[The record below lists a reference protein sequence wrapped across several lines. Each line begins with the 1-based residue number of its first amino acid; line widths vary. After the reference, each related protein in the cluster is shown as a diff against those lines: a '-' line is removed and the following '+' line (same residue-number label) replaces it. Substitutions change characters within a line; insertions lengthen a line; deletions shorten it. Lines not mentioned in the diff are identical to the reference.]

1 MTVATGCLASVI
13 LALNWS
19 RGITG
24 WARVLGRHCGNVGAR
39 VGRMHGNKVSGGSGD
54 GETPGWGRALLD
66 TRNVGRR
73 DGSAVDGVR
82 RGGEVGAATTVMDVS
97 GRATAFMTA
106 SAPSRRLADGV
117 ALSRG
122 TAGPLLLL
130 LRPRATPAAPLR
142 ELPALGGHRVVERRC
157 AFTPGAAAVRV
168 GRSGGG
174 GRCCRMPLTPSV
186 GLLLRRRRQQQ
197 WPLGAR
203 GLCANT
209 PSAEAAPR
217 EFEPSDPARVSEEQ
231 LRQLPL
237 RAPVVTVMGH
247 VDHGKTT
254 LLDALRDT
262 NVAAREAGGITQT
275 IRAFRVFCKSPQAQ
289 SSSNNNNA
297 SASITFLDTPGH
309 QAFSEMRAR
318 GATLTDIAVIVVA
331 ADDGVM
337 PQTTEAIQHA
347 QAAKVPMIIAVNK
360 IDKPGADVQR
370 VYRELQQ
377 EADVLVEAYGGTVQ
391 CVEISALQR
400 QNLSQLEEAILLE
413 AEMLDP
419 QRRASVD
426 APGEAICVEARID
439 RGQGPVA
446 DCIVKWGSLRVGD
459 VVVADT
465 CWGRIRAL
473 FDENGKSISAA
484 VPSQPVSVVGLRRS
498 SDPRANIFSPGTYVY
513 AVENDEAAKKIVE
526 FRLQRQRPADDV
538 ITWANVPEAARL
550 MSKTPI
556 VDEPAE
562 PFDFIIR
569 GDSRGGVEAVAA
581 AVRNLSTEEQPL
593 RILAQGVGPVNTTDI
608 SLAATSKKGR
618 ARIIAYQGKVPRPI
632 AADAARERIPIK
644 SYSVI
649 YEILDD
655 LQQLLQQAGDAA
667 AAETVP
673 PVTEVA
679 RATVMQVFTIGS
691 GARVAGQSRR
701 VGGCRVSEGT
711 LRRHHRVRV
720 LRGDKVVHDGTLVSL
735 KRFQDDANEIKKGQ
749 ECGLVVDS
757 FELAQGDV
765 LVAYEPTADGNKRAK

>member
-1 MTVATGCLASVI
+1 
-13 LALNWS
+13 
-19 RGITG
+19 
-24 WARVLGRHCGNVGAR
+24 
-39 VGRMHGNKVSGGSGD
+39 
-54 GETPGWGRALLD
+54 
-66 TRNVGRR
+66 
-73 DGSAVDGVR
+73 
-82 RGGEVGAATTVMDVS
+82 MDVS
-97 GRATAFMTA
+97 GRATAFTA
-106 SAPSRRLADGV
+106 VLAPSRRPADGV

-122 TAGPLLLL
+122 AAGTLL
-130 LRPRATPAAPLR
+130 LRSRATPAAPLR
-142 ELPALGGHRVVERRC
+142 ELPALGGRRVVERHC
-157 AFTPGAAAVRV
+157 AFTPGTAAVRV

-174 GRCCRMPLTPSV
+174 GRCCRMPLTPSI
-186 GLLLRRRRQQQ
+186 GLLLRRRRQ

-262 NVAAREAGGITQT
+262 NVAGREAGGITQT

-289 SSSNNNNA
+289 SNNNNNNNNSNA

-360 IDKPGADVQR
+360 IDKPGADPQR

-400 QNLSQLEEAILLE
+400 QNLNQLEEAILLE

-465 CWGRIRAL
+465 CWGRVRAL

-526 FRLQRQRPADDV
+526 FRLQRQRPAEDV
-538 ITWANVPEAARL
+538 ITWANVPGAARL

-556 VDEPAE
+556 ADEPAE
-562 PFDFIIR
+562 PLDFIIR
-569 GDSRGGVEAVAA
+569 GESRGGVEAVAA

-618 ARIIAYQGKVPRPI
+618 ARIIVYQGKVPRPI

-655 LQQLLQQAGDAA
+655 LQQLLQQATDAA
-667 AAETVP
+667 AAEVVP
-673 PVTEVA
+673 PVAEVA

-691 GARVAGQSRR
+691 AARVAGQSRR

-735 KRFQDDANEIKKGQ
+735 KRFQDDADEIKKGQ
-749 ECGLVVDS
+749 ECGLVVDD

-765 LVAYEPTADGNKRAK
+765 LVAYEPAADGNRRAK